1 MRLAGKTAIITG
13 GASGMGCAAVMEF
26 LRQGAKVAFA
36 DINAQAVGETLRE
49 AREISPEILGISADL
64 TEEAACKRVVEQ
76 TAAHFGGVDV
86 LFNNLGINL
95 SAEVCET
102 SVEQWDKVFA
112 VNVRAMFLMCKYTL
126 PLMMAQK
133 RGAVINTASAGGAA
147 ALKGLAAYSAS
158 KGAVISLTRSI
169 AVDYAP
175 YNIRA
180 NYLIPGVILTKM
192 TQMVIDAQEEPEAYA
207 ESMRTNNLL
216 HRFGQEQEIAMAAVY
231 LASDETGF
239 MTGASLVADGGYLA
253 Q

>member
-13 GASGMGCAAVMEF
+13 GGSGMGRATVMEF

-36 DINAQAVGETLRE
+36 DINARAIEETLEE
-49 AREISPEILGISADL
+49 ARKISADVLGIQADL
-64 TEEAACKRVVEQ
+64 TEEAACQKAVEQ
-76 TAAHFGGVDV
+76 TVDRFGRVDI

-95 SAEVCET
+95 SAEVCQT
-102 SVEQWDKVFA
+102 TTEQWDKVFA

-126 PLMMAQK
+126 PVMMDQK
-133 RGAVINTASAGGAA
+133 CGSIINTASAGGAA

-175 YNIRA
+175 YHIRA

-192 TQMVIDAQEEPEAYA
+192 TQMVIDAQEDPEAYA
-207 ESMRTNNLL
+207 ENMRTNNLL
-216 HRFGQEQEIAMAAVY
+216 RRFGREEEIAMAAVY